1 MSALSETQARIDSV
15 RTLGTVVGAM
25 RGIAATHAS
34 RARDALEGYRSYLEV
49 VAAGL
54 ARAAT
59 LIEGKTTSNAP
70 SSGDGETVT
79 IVFAA
84 EHGFAGAF
92 SERVLDAAKLR
103 DHDRLFVAGAR
114 AVSLAEQRGL
124 RVDWS
129 TPMASQAAAVDVVA
143 RRIADRLYALF
154 VEAHVAR
161 ADVIHAHPVGSA
173 DFAVLR
179 KPLLPIDPTA
189 FRPTLSR
196 SPPLVNLAPRKLVEL
211 LVGEYVFAE
220 LALAALES
228 FASENAA
235 RLATMESARLN
246 IDQKLEELGGQ
257 ERLLR
262 QEQITAELQ
271 DVVAGALA
279 STAQAGPGQ
288 RGGAP
293 RT

>member
-15 RTLGTVVGAM
+15 RKLGTVVGAL
-25 RGIAATHAS
+25 RGIAATHAG
-34 RARDALEGYRSYLEV
+34 RARAALGGYQAYAKV

-54 ARAAT
+54 ARAAALVEDT
-59 LIEGKTTSNAP
+59 WPGGPPASQEGA
-70 SSGDGETVT
+70 VA

-103 DHDRLFVAGAR
+103 DYQHLFVAGAR
-114 AVSLAEQRGL
+114 GLSLAEQRGL
-124 RVDWS
+124 HVDWS
-129 TPMASQAAAVDVVA
+129 TPMASQVAAVGAVA
-143 RRIADRLYALF
+143 RRVADRLYAQL
-154 VEAHVAR
+154 VEERLAR
-161 ADVIHAHPVGSA
+161 AEVVHARPIGAS
-173 DFAVLR
+173 DFTVVR
-179 KPLLPIDPTA
+179 RVLLPVDLTA
-189 FRPTLSR
+189 FRAPVSGP
-196 SPPLVNLAPRKLVEL
+196 PPLVNLAPRKLVEL
-211 LVGEYVFAE
+211 LVGEHVFAE

-246 IDQKLEELGGQ
+246 IDQKLEELRGQ

-262 QEQITAELQ
+262 QEQITAEVQ

-279 STAQAGPGQ
+279 S
-288 RGGAP
+288 GAA
-293 RT
+293 